1 MKSGILIEMPAA
13 KLEDSGLFGK
23 LKAFASSIE

>member
-13 KLEDSGLFGK
+13 KLEDKRLFGK
-23 LKAFASSIE
+23 LKAFASGID